1 MKTIYFIRHSKT
13 LSVDN
18 KFNED
23 TIQGYNEKRI
33 LSTEGEKIAK
43 EKFKNIE
50 FDDIEEIY
58 SSNYVRAI
66 QTAKIL
72 AEKKNLTIH
81 VVSNFGERKIGITSW
96 DGYPKDFEIHQFTD
110 NDYKLPSGESL
121 NEVRTR
127 ELKSLNY
134 ILNNSKAS
142 KIAIVFHST
151 AMMTLLKTWC
161 DVSYDSDYYFKGSK
175 FFDGKWNYCETFK
188 LVFDENND
196 LVSIENI
203 R

>member
-23 TIQGYNEKRI
+23 SIQEENEKRI

-58 SSNYVRAI
+58 SSNYVRAM

-72 AEKKNLTIH
+72 AEKNNLTIN
-81 VVSNFGERKIGITSW
+81 VVSNFSERKIGITSW
-96 DGYPKDFEIHQFTD
+96 DDYPKDFEIHQFID
-110 NDYKLPSGESL
+110 NNYKLPNGESL
-121 NEVRTR
+121 NEVRKR
-127 ELKSLNY
+127 ELEAFNY
-134 ILNNSKAS
+134 ILDNSKSS

-151 AMMTLLKTWC
+151 AMMILLKTWC
-161 DVSYDSDYYFKGSK
+161 DVSYDSDYYFRGNK

-188 LVFDENND
+188 LIFDENNN

>member
-23 TIQGYNEKRI
+23 SIQEENEKRI

-58 SSNYVRAI
+58 SSNYVRAM

-72 AEKKNLTIH
+72 AEKNNLTIN
-81 VVSNFGERKIGITSW
+81 VVSNFSERKIGITSW
-96 DGYPKDFEIHQFTD
+96 DDYPKDFEIHQFID
-110 NDYKLPSGESL
+110 NNYKLPNGESL
-121 NEVRTR
+121 NEVRKR
-127 ELKSLNY
+127 ELEAFNY
-134 ILNNSKAS
+134 NLDNSK
-142 KIAIVFHST
+142 
-151 AMMTLLKTWC
+151 
-161 DVSYDSDYYFKGSK
+161 
-175 FFDGKWNYCETFK
+175 
-188 LVFDENND
+188 
-196 LVSIENI
+196 
-203 R
+203 